1 MIVQDMTQAQRDEVM
16 VRGGARV
23 GSVGSV
29 GLEEFALRGAREK
42 AVSPIELHIQY
53 AAYKYDLVREN

>member
-1 MIVQDMTQAQRDEVM
+1 MNVQDMTQAQRDEVM
-16 VRGGARV
+16 VRGGAR
-23 GSVGSV
+23 VGSV